1 MSLLL
6 NPRQQTVTT
15 ILLIDD
21 NPDDLAT
28 WSTALLTCTAHYSVL
43 TATSGEGALDVLRHE
58 QIDCVLLDL
67 DLPKI
72 SGFELLF
79 QLVGDRKAPGTPV
92 VVLTRLWNPT
102 LHQLTL
108 ENGAQAHLVKSRTS
122 VQDLEKAITQALTAV
137 SARTKKNGERL
148 SPPTE

>member
-1 MSLLL
+1 MSLPFY
-6 NPRQQTVTT
+6 PRQQTVTT

-21 NPDDLAT
+21 NAADLAM
-28 WSTALLTCTAHYSVL
+28 WSKALQTCPAHYSVL
-43 TATSGEGALDVLRHE
+43 TATSGEGALDLLRHE

-67 DLPKI
+67 DLPQI

-79 QLVGDRKAPGTPV
+79 QLVGDRKAPKTPV

-108 ENGAQAHLVKSRTS
+108 ENGAQAHLVKNRTS
-122 VQDLEKAITQALTAV
+122 AQDLDKAIEQALAAV
-137 SARTKKNGERL
+137 SAGTMKNGERL
-148 SPPTE
+148 FPPTG

>member
-21 NPDDLAT
+21 NPDDLAM
-28 WSTALLTCTAHYSVL
+28 WSKALQTSTAHYSVL
-43 TATSGEGALDVLRHE
+43 TATSGEGALDLLRHE

-67 DLPKI
+67 DLPEV

-79 QLVGDRKAPGTPV
+79 RLVGDRKAPETPV

-122 VQDLEKAITQALTAV
+122 IQHLEKAIKQALAAV
-137 SARTKKNGERL
+137 SAGTRKNGERL
-148 SPPTE
+148 FPPT